1 MKKIKQSFKNVREIL
16 NIYDEN
22 LSGYAASLSFHTI
35 LSLLP
40 ILMLS
45 LSIFTQMPSFEKYY
59 ERIKQFIF
67 SNLLPTNQDTFAN
80 YIEQF
85 LQNSVSLGIT
95 GLVAVVFT
103 SIMFFLD
110 FENIIS
116 KITGAEKRGFF
127 RSLSSYWTL
136 ITLAPLGLGLSFY
149 ISGIL
154 QNLLDSNDFTKWIN
168 LLSIFPYIIV
178 WAIFAV
184 VYSISINL
192 ETKTR
197 NIILSSFIAS
207 IFWNISKI
215 LFVQYALYSKTYLS
229 IYGSFSVLLF
239 FFVWIYISWIIFL
252 YGVKVCVFLDKKD
265 RQNTEN
271 STQNSKKTVT
281 NA

>member
-1 MKKIKQSFKNVREIL
+1 M
-16 NIYDEN
+16 
-22 LSGYAASLSFHTI
+22 
-35 LSLLP
+35 
-40 ILMLS
+40 
-45 LSIFTQMPSFEKYY
+45 
-59 ERIKQFIF
+59 
-67 SNLLPTNQDTFAN
+67 
-80 YIEQF
+80 
-85 LQNSVSLGIT
+85 
-95 GLVAVVFT
+95 
-103 SIMFFLD
+103 D

-207 IFWNISKI
+207 IFGIFQKFYLCNTRYTARLI
-215 LFVQYALYSKTYLS
+215 LAFTALFPCFYFFRMGLYQLD
-229 IYGSFSVLLF
+229 YFSLRRKSLR
-239 FFVWIYISWIIFL
+239 IF
-252 YGVKVCVFLDKKD
+252 
-265 RQNTEN
+265 R
-271 STQNSKKTVT
+271 
-281 NA
+281 

>member
-103 SIMFFLD
+103 SLMFFLD

-116 KITGAEKRGFF
+116 KIAGAEKRGFF

-265 RQNTEN
+265 RQNTKN
-271 STQNSKKTVT
+271 STQNSKKTVA

>member
-103 SIMFFLD
+103 SLMFFLD

-116 KITGAEKRGFF
+116 KIAGAEKRGFF

-271 STQNSKKTVT
+271 STQNSKKTVA